1 MYLKIVYAMSKEIE
15 KPGAVGFN
23 SAGSP
28 ITKERLLARVKSAK
42 QMVKAGDYNNTGR
55 SGKGG

>member
-28 ITKERLLARVKSAK
+28 ITKERLLARVKSA
-42 QMVKAGDYNNTGR
+42 
-55 SGKGG
+55 